1 MFSHYVSL
9 TDCRDAIFSILLPY
23 ILPCSVLT
31 LSDKSKWKPSYIESR
46 NSFVFWVKNI
56 TDLQSQVDAHHEIR
70 LKRGLPRCPLVVVVG
85 PELTKLNFF
94 IVSFGD
100 SYYQLPTFLKAL
112 DVCYK
117 LFKTYQLEFPTEGA
131 GSWNL
136 VGHVIY
142 GFQLKDSNRATIL
155 SINSLFIAKP

>member
-1 MFSHYVSL
+1 M
-9 TDCRDAIFSILLPY
+9 
-23 ILPCSVLT
+23 LPCSILT
-31 LSDKSKWKPSYIESR
+31 LTGKSKWKPSYIESR

-70 LKRGLPRCPLVVVVG
+70 LKERGLTRCPLVVVVG

-117 LFKTYQLEFPTEGA
+117 LFKTYQLEFPPESA

-136 VGHVIY
+136 VGYVVY
-142 GFQLKDSNRATIL
+142 GFQLEDTHRAKIL
-155 SINSLFIAKP
+155 TINSLFNAKPRNDQLSNKRVPEGVCIK